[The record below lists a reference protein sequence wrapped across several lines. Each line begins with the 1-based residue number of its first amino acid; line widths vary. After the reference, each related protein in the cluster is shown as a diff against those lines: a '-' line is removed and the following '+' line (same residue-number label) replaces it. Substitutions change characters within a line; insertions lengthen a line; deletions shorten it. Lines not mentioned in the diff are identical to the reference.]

1 MNLTDK
7 QKEQFNKY
15 YEMLT
20 DWNEKINLTA
30 ITDKD
35 EVWLKHFEDSLS
47 IVKIKDM
54 DHTESVIDV
63 GTGAGFPGLPIKI
76 AYPHIKLTLL
86 DSLDKRIRFL
96 EAVVRELGLTDVTC
110 IHGRAEDFSR
120 SPEYREKYDLCVS
133 RAVAGLS
140 VLSELCIP
148 FVKPGGSFVAY
159 KSEKA
164 EAEIAEAENALA
176 ILNGR
181 IKTTEE
187 FTLSDNVQKR
197 VLIDIEKTGL
207 TPEKYPRRAGVPAKK
222 PL

>member
-47 IVKIKDM
+47 IDKIKDM
-54 DHTESVIDV
+54 DQTESVIDL
-63 GTGAGFPGLPIKI
+63 GTGAGFPGLPRKI
-76 AYPHIKLTLL
+76 AYPNIKLTLL

-197 VLIDIEKTGL
+197 ILIDIEKTGL

>member
-47 IVKIKDM
+47 IDKIKDM
-54 DHTESVIDV
+54 DQTESVIDV
-63 GTGAGFPGLPIKI
+63 GTGAGFPGLPRKI
-76 AYPHIKLTLL
+76 AYPNIKLTLL

-110 IHGRAEDFSR
+110 IHGSAEDFSR

-197 VLIDIEKTGL
+197 ILIDIEKTGL

>member
-20 DWNEKINLTA
+20 YWNEKINLTA
-30 ITDKD
+30 ITNKD

-47 IVKIKDM
+47 IDKIKDM
-54 DHTESVIDV
+54 DQTESVIDV

-76 AYPHIKLTLL
+76 AYPNIKLTLL

-197 VLIDIEKTGL
+197 ILIDIEKTGL

>member
-47 IVKIKDM
+47 IDKIKDM
-54 DHTESVIDV
+54 DQTESVIDV

-76 AYPHIKLTLL
+76 AYPNIKLTLL

-197 VLIDIEKTGL
+197 ILIDIEKTGL

>member
-47 IVKIKDM
+47 IDKIKDM
-54 DHTESVIDV
+54 DQTESVIDV

-76 AYPHIKLTLL
+76 AYPNIKLTLL

-120 SPEYREKYDLCVS
+120 SPKYREKYDLCVS

-197 VLIDIEKTGL
+197 ILIDIEKTGL

>member
-20 DWNEKINLTA
+20 DWNENINLTA

>member
-47 IVKIKDM
+47 IDKIKDM
-54 DHTESVIDV
+54 DQTESVIDV

-76 AYPHIKLTLL
+76 AYPNIKLTLL

-164 EAEIAEAENALA
+164 ETEIAKAENALA

-181 IKTTEE
+181 IKATEE

>member
-47 IVKIKDM
+47 IDKIKDM
-54 DHTESVIDV
+54 DQTESIIDV
-63 GTGAGFPGLPIKI
+63 GTGASFPGLPIKI
-76 AYPHIKLTLL
+76 AYPNIKLTLL

-197 VLIDIEKTGL
+197 ILIDIEKTGL

>member
-54 DHTESVIDV
+54 DQTESVIDV

-76 AYPHIKLTLL
+76 VYPNIKLTLL

-110 IHGRAEDFSR
+110 IHGRAEDYSR

-197 VLIDIEKTGL
+197 VLIDIEKMGL

>member
-47 IVKIKDM
+47 IDKIKDM
-54 DHTESVIDV
+54 DQTESVIDV

-76 AYPHIKLTLL
+76 AYPNIKLTLL

-96 EAVVRELGLTDVTC
+96 EAVVRELGLTDVTW
-110 IHGRAEDFSR
+110 R
-120 SPEYREKYDLCVS
+120 
-133 RAVAGLS
+133 
-140 VLSELCIP
+140 
-148 FVKPGGSFVAY
+148 
-159 KSEKA
+159 
-164 EAEIAEAENALA
+164 
-176 ILNGR
+176 
-181 IKTTEE
+181 
-187 FTLSDNVQKR
+187 
-197 VLIDIEKTGL
+197 
-207 TPEKYPRRAGVPAKK
+207 
-222 PL
+222 

>member
-20 DWNEKINLTA
+20 DWNENINLTA

-76 AYPHIKLTLL
+76 AYPNIKLTLL

>member
-20 DWNEKINLTA
+20 DWNENINLTA

-47 IVKIKDM
+47 IDKIKDM
-54 DHTESVIDV
+54 DQTESVIDV